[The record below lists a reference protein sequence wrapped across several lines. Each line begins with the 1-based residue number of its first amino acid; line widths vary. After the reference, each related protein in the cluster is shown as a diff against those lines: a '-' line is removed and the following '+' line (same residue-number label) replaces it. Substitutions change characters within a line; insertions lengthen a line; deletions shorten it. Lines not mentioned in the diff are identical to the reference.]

1 MHNNWINRW
10 WSRGRRR
17 SDNKKKCTRKTNKT
31 STFSSNL
38 IFFLFPYIYW
48 FFQVAC
54 AISSLLLSAL
64 PFIELRCCGKLT
76 YLLLLCSS
84 PNANRTCAR
93 PIHCLFSLV
102 HRFGFWKAQSPAF
115 CTLLLHFLNIH
126 TSGHL
131 PVLFSLCLIRSLTTR
146 SSPRKS

>member
-10 WSRGRRR
+10 WSQGRRR
-17 SDNKKKCTRKTNKT
+17 SDNKKNVREKQIKRQRFRVIKFF
-31 STFSSNL
+31 FS
-38 IFFLFPYIYW
+38 FPYIYW

-54 AISSLLLSAL
+54 AIFLLLLSAL

-76 YLLLLCSS
+76 YLLLLCSNL
-84 PNANRTCAR
+84 NANRTRAR

-115 CTLLLHFLNIH
+115 CTLLLHFLNIY